1 MGDYLTWWF
10 RQQTWRLN
18 MVLAIAH
25 PDMID
30 MGPQNEQIQD

>member
-18 MVLAIAH
+18 MVLAIARS
-25 PDMID
+25 D